1 MTNIRT
7 SDRALTHNHLGA
19 VVTYSSAYTLV
30 PTYECFNRCS
40 YCNFRAEPGA
50 GWISVDEAR
59 LRLTALQEQGVCE
72 LLILSGEVHPNSDR
86 RSAWIRHIYDLCQ
99 LSLELGLLP
108 HTNAGPLSVEEMA
121 LLKLVNVSMGLML
134 EQVSD
139 RLLHTV
145 HKHAPS
151 KVPGLRIQQLEQ
163 AGELRIPFTTGILV
177 GIGET
182 EAERI
187 ETLETIARI
196 HRQYGHIQEAI
207 VQPYNQGTRQDWTQQ
222 SANVK
227 ELVETVAIA
236 RDVLPNDVA
245 VQIPPNLTEAVVPC
259 VQAGARD
266 CGGLGP
272 VDEVNPDFPHPSPQ
286 QLTTQLAAAGFEL
299 HLRLPVYPQYFDW
312 VAPSVRPNLRTWRQR
327 LDAERP
333 TPIQS
338 PHSLVCYS

>member
-1 MTNIRT
+1 MSNPTISFQSSHVR
-7 SDRALTHNHLGA
+7 SRNHS

-40 YCNFRAEPGA
+40 YCNFRADPGS
-50 GWISVDEAR
+50 GWISLNEAR
-59 LRLTALQEQGVCE
+59 QRLTALKEQGICE

-86 RSAWIRHIYDLCQ
+86 RSAWIHHIYNLCQ
-99 LSLELGLLP
+99 LSLELGFLP

-121 LLKLVNVSMGLML
+121 LLKSVNASMGLML
-134 EQVSD
+134 EQVND
-139 RLLHTV
+139 RLIHTV

-151 KVPGLRIQQLEQ
+151 KVPSLRIQQLVQ

-182 EAERI
+182 EAERV

-207 VQPYNQGTRQDWTQQ
+207 VQPYNQGTRQDWTQE
-222 SANVK
+222 SANVR
-227 ELVETVAIA
+227 ELVETVEIA
-236 RDVLPNDVA
+236 RQILPDDVA
-245 VQIPPNLTEAVVPC
+245 VQIPPNLTGAVIPC
-259 VQAGARD
+259 IQAGASD

-286 QLTTQLAAAGFEL
+286 QLATQLATAGFKL
-299 HLRLPVYPQYFDW
+299 QLRLPVYPQYFRW
-312 VAPSVRPNLRTWRQR
+312 VAPSVQPNLRDWQQSLGTGK
-327 LDAERP
+327 P
-333 TPIQS
+333 T
-338 PHSLVCYS
+338 LAAT